1 LIEVPEPVAR
11 TAALALQSREE
22 RRGGGTARG
31 VVLAT
36 SLAMGRITAAELGE
50 LHRWHRH
57 NGHAFVGDSSTLLG
71 GLYGGRH
78 ARSWLP
84 AIAAAANPAGVG
96 AMIALPVDP
105 AVADR
110 VALDD
115 GEPADEMHLTLFH
128 LGSDAASLDQTLHE
142 AYAAVLAK
150 TVPTLPIP
158 GIRLSHIERFSA
170 TDEGLEPVA
179 LVADDPSV
187 YELRQ
192 GLQDALDAAG
202 LPYSDDHAF
211 RCHLTLGYYAPG
223 DGPEAGPVD
232 TPVDLAP
239 QLVALHWAG
248 DVTDTA
254 LAQAPKTASA
264 SRDLSG
270 VSTQLNEI
278 DRKLV
283 AKLHAAANVAFEE
296 AIRQA
301 RVKVQVRGSR
311 NPKMAAVLQASGG
324 VITPALMA
332 AVGVTE
338 NELLDK
344 RFDVLG
350 AAALRE
356 IRAAELRKIKAAAR
370 AADLDWGPIADDLE
384 PEVEKR
390 SVAAVVFLVGALG
403 LLARQ
408 ALSGHA
414 VTPDEQGEFAGP
426 VPFSLIRETWR
437 VAAQGAAA
445 PAIDDTGPGPGGDIE
460 ARAADAAQ
468 SFAEQIIGDNLP
480 DGETLYALKTWRH
493 GDPLKP
499 FEPHQRLGDEEAS
512 WTDADHG
519 DILAADPNEFPYVS
533 EYEPGDHDGCTCWI
547 DTTYVTEEGLP

>member
-1 LIEVPEPVAR
+1 MLIDVPEPVAR

-22 RRGGGTARG
+22 RQGGGTARG

-36 SLAMGRITAAELGE
+36 SLAMGRITSAELGE

-57 NGHAFVGDSSTLLG
+57 NSHAFQGDQSTLLG

-78 ARSWLP
+78 ARAWLP
-84 AIAAAANPAGVG
+84 LIAAAANPHGTG

-105 AVADR
+105 QVAEAVAL
-110 VALDD
+110 AD
-115 GEPADEMHLTLFH
+115 GEPPAAMHLTLFH
-128 LGSDAASLDQTLHE
+128 LGNDAAALSPDLHDR
-142 AYAAVLAK
+142 YAQALQDAA
-150 TVPTLPIP
+150 PGLPAP
-158 GIRLSHIERFSA
+158 DIRLSHVERFTA
-170 TDEGLEPVA
+170 TDDGLEPVA

-192 GLQDALDAAG
+192 ALQDQLDAAG

-223 DGPEAGPVD
+223 DGPDAGPLD
-232 TPVDLAP
+232 TPIDLNP
-239 QLVALHWAG
+239 QLVGLHWAA
-248 DVTDTA
+248 DRTDIPLASPAPITA
-254 LAQAPKTASA
+254 ALPTTSKLAAVSA
-264 SRDLSG
+264 K
-270 VSTQLNEI
+270 LNDI

-283 AKLHAAANVAFEE
+283 AKLHTAANVAFEE
-296 AIRQA
+296 ALRQA
-301 RVKVQVRGSR
+301 RTKVTVRGKRS
-311 NPKMAAVLQASGG
+311 PKMAAVLEASGG
-324 VITPALMA
+324 LITPALMA

-338 NELLDK
+338 AELLDK
-344 RFDVLG
+344 RFDVFS
-350 AAALRE
+350 ATAHRE
-356 IRAAELRKIKAAAR
+356 LVAAELAKIKAAAR
-370 AADLDWGPIADDLE
+370 AANQDPGPLIDLYE
-384 PEVEKR
+384 PEVEHR
-390 SVAAVVFLVGALG
+390 SVAAVAFLTGALA

-437 VAAQGAAA
+437 VADLGAAP
-445 PAIDDTGPGPGGDIE
+445 PAIDDGGPGPGGDIE
-460 ARAADAAQ
+460 AKATNAAQ
-468 SFAEQIIGDNLP
+468 SFAEQILGKDQ
-480 DGETLYALKTWRH
+480 TLYALRTWRH

-499 FEPHQRLGDEEAS
+499 FEPHEQLGLDEAS

-519 DILAADPNEFPYVS
+519 GILDADPSEFPYVE